1 MKRPQTLTE
10 RVFEGGAVVLLFAF
24 ATSPI
29 GYLIRMFYSR
39 TLSIELYGLFY
50 AVLAIF
56 GLIAAYNDLGFGFS
70 VSYFIPKFIKKKNY
84 TKAWNAYKYDQII
97 EIGTSII
104 LSIVLILSA
113 PWLATVFFKIAE
125 AENLIYVFCLYLI
138 SGSFV
143 SALKRLFIGLQLE
156 KYYSSMQ
163 FLKLLLTLIFSYFF
177 WLGGNPTVLHYAI
190 SWSAAYISL
199 AMLYYAL
206 LRKKQSYLIS
216 RVIWDNKLFKKMATY
231 ALPTLIT
238 TTVGTLFAFTD
249 TFLLTLF
256 RGMKEVG
263 IYNIVFP
270 LASISGILLNP
281 LNQFLL
287 PLVSHL
293 MEGEKEKVE
302 HLSNAILKL
311 LPFAGLYFALFI
323 ALFPSSTT
331 RLIFGQKWVG
341 LVETPLTI
349 FALGYILV
357 LVTNYL
363 NTLVGG
369 MGLAKE
375 RLKIVT
381 ICTAVN
387 IGLSIALVFKYGVA
401 GVLMA
406 NIAAYLL
413 TIAFQRRLIK
423 NNKVFLTYP
432 FLYYLKLIAFA
443 AISFLLVKTTNIRPS
458 SLFQFILCG
467 TIYTLIFFSFGL
479 LIKAVDVETVKIII
493 KNRPWRYLRT
503 SEP

>member
-10 RVFEGGAVVLLFAF
+10 RLLKGGAVVLLFAF
-24 ATSPI
+24 VTSPI
-29 GYLIRMFYSR
+29 GYLIRMLYSR

-70 VSYFIPKFIKKKNY
+70 VSYLVPKFIKKKNY
-84 TKAWNAYKYDQII
+84 TKAWNVYKYDQII
-97 EIGTSII
+97 EVGTSII
-104 LSIVLILSA
+104 LSIILILSA
-113 PWLATVFFKIAE
+113 PWLATTFFKVPE
-125 AENLIYVFCLYLI
+125 AKNLIYVFTLYLI

-143 SALKRLFIGLQLE
+143 SALEKFFTGLQLE
-156 KYYSSMQ
+156 KYYSSIQ
-163 FLKLLLTLIFSYFF
+163 FLRLFLTLIFSSFF
-177 WLGGNPTVLHYAI
+177 WLRGNPTVLYYAL

-199 AMLYYAL
+199 AMLYYVL

-216 RVIWDNKLFKKMATY
+216 RVTWDNKLFKKMATY

-238 TTVGTLFAFTD
+238 TTVGTLFVFTD

-256 RGMKEVG
+256 RGMKDVG
-263 IYNIVFP
+263 VYNIVLP

-287 PLVSHL
+287 PLVSRL

-302 HLSNAILKL
+302 RLSSAILKL

-331 RLIFGQKWVG
+331 KFAFGQKWVG
-341 LVETPLTI
+341 LIETPLTI
-349 FALGYILV
+349 FALGYIAV

-363 NTLVGG
+363 NTLIGG

-375 RLKIVT
+375 RLKIVSIST
-381 ICTAVN
+381 TVK
-387 IGLSIALVFKYGVA
+387 IGLSIALVFKYGVV
-401 GVLMA
+401 GVLIA
-406 NIAAYLL
+406 NIVAYLL

-443 AISFLLVKTTNIRPS
+443 AISFLLVKTTNICPS
-458 SLFQFILCG
+458 SLFQFVLYV

-479 LIKAVDVETVKIII
+479 LIKAVDVETIKIII
-493 KNRPWRYLRT
+493 RNRSSVNKT
-503 SEP
+503 